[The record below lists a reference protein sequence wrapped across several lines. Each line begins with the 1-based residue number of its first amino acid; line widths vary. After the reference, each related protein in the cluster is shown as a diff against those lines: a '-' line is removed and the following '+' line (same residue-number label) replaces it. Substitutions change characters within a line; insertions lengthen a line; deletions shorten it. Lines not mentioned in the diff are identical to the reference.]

1 MPKKIFNLFILVAC
15 FFQFENVVSTTNAT
29 QDNIQDYYQNLVG
42 KTAVKTDYGVLGVV
56 KNIKSVD
63 DQVAIVLNT
72 GDEVPATDT
81 SVKYNQ
87 LATDFKFE
95 FSVGDSIWLSAAS
108 KAYSDSSLSS
118 QSADLTANQK
128 LTIEASGYNQ
138 LGEPYYQTEQGY
150 LSAQGQ
156 FQLVQA
162 SADDYYFENPNQVI
176 VPSGSAIYQD
186 RLLLEKDEI
195 LSAQTVL
202 EIAEV
207 SLSEDGIPVLKLSDG
222 RYISAN
228 RHDVQAITAQY
239 QNYWTTAPTAVINLT
254 DETETFSQLNQ
265 SMAGTQENI
274 EKGTIIP
281 IQELTVNNQGIPYF
295 ITTDGTYI
303 EADKN
308 LEAIDP
314 AATNAFTVNP
324 NYLRTNQKI
333 SAYSD
338 KDLSQ
343 SPKEISK
350 NSLLEIE
357 AIVIN
362 SNQQPV
368 LKTKDDL
375 YLSAETKLYEVISDI
390 KIYRVQALLN
400 QKYNKANLGV
410 YVQRTAGGEIASIN
424 ADKEVHAAST
434 GKLPE
439 IYYTQKLINEGQLKL
454 SDQWLYKAEVNDWT
468 GAYETS
474 GAGVISKTA
483 DNKQYSVQSILEKT
497 CQNSDNVGANFLG
510 YYATQKYNTDFQKTI
525 NQIVGLKWDVAA
537 KKTTAERNAKMMLA
551 LYQLG
556 GESLDY
562 LSQTDFDNQRISK
575 NIDVRVAHKIGDAY
589 DYRHDV
595 GIIYANEPFVLSI
608 TTANQ
613 TNYDVISQ
621 IADDIYSI
629 MK

>member
-29 QDNIQDYYQNLVG
+29 QDNIQDYYQDLVG

-56 KNIKSVD
+56 KNIKSVN
-63 DQVAIVLNT
+63 DQVVVILDT
-72 GDEVPATDT
+72 GDEVPATDA

-87 LATDFKFE
+87 LDADFKFE
-95 FSVGDSIWLSAAS
+95 FSVGDSIWLLEGN
-108 KAYSDSSLSS
+108 KAYSDNDLSN
-118 QSADLTANQK
+118 QTADLTANQK

-150 LSAQGQ
+150 ISAQGQ
-156 FQLVQA
+156 FQLIQA
-162 SADDYYFENPNQVI
+162 STNDYYFENPNQVI

-186 RLLLEKDEI
+186 SLLLEKDEI
-195 LSAQTVL
+195 LSSQTVL
-202 EIAEV
+202 KIADLT
-207 SLSEDGIPVLKLSDG
+207 LSEDGVPVLKLSDG

-228 RHDVQAITAQY
+228 RHDVQYITAQY

-254 DETETFSQLNQ
+254 AETETFSQLNQ
-265 SMAGTQENI
+265 NTATTQENI
-274 EKGTIIP
+274 EKGSIIP

-295 ITTDGTYI
+295 KTTNGTYI
-303 EADKN
+303 EASQT
-308 LEAIDP
+308 LQAIDP
-314 AATNAFTVNP
+314 SATNNFTSNP
-324 NYLRTNQKI
+324 NYLKTKQKLI
-333 SAYSD
+333 AYSD

-343 SPKEISK
+343 NPKEISN

-362 SNQQPV
+362 QNQQPV
-368 LKTKDDL
+368 LKTKDNL
-375 YLSAETKLYEVISDI
+375 YLSAEAKLYEVISDI
-390 KIYRVQALLN
+390 KIYRVQELLN
-400 QKYNKANLGV
+400 QKYNKANLGI
-410 YVQRTAGGEIASIN
+410 YVQRTAGGEIATIN
-424 ADKEVHAAST
+424 ANKEVHAAST

-439 IYYTQKLINEGQLKL
+439 IYYTQKLLNEGQLKL
-454 SDQWLYKAEVNDWT
+454 SDQWLYKTEVNDWN
-468 GAYETS
+468 GAYEAS

-497 CQNSDNVGANFLG
+497 CQSSDNVGANFLG

-525 NQIVGLKWDVAA
+525 NQIVGTQWDVAT

-608 TTANQ
+608 TTANN
-613 TNYDVISQ
+613 TDYDVISN
-621 IADDIYSI
+621 IADDIYAI